1 MCDCQPITEIF
12 RVPSLHCQHEL
23 AIIRKGLDG
32 LAGIADVTAD
42 YISNSVRVEYCPHRL
57 DAVAISGA
65 IEDVGFDVIPPAEI
79 RPVAAGEEEICTCK
93 VVPGHESARPRW
105 RVTTTVGGLL
115 LLLGIAVW
123 AIAGGTTVPVVA
135 VLVGSAVA
143 CGIPVVRAAW
153 RSLRHWKFDM
163 NVLMSIAAI
172 GAFGIGEYFEAAT
185 AMFLFSVSLWLE
197 ALSMDR
203 ARRAVQSLVE
213 LAPTV
218 AHRLRISPEEG
229 ATGCLSASGSQQGP
243 KTLADKQPV
252 APLDAADVQDVDPNE
267 LAVGDVVLLRPGEM
281 VPVDGT
287 VIEGA
292 SSLNQAAIT
301 GESIPVEK
309 EPHSEVFAGS
319 LNGEGALWIRATRTA
334 ESSTLSRIAH
344 MVAQAQAARSP
355 TERFVERFAARY
367 TPLVIA
373 LAVLL
378 AFGMPALGNLGWS
391 WAASVS
397 PGEWFSRA
405 LVLLVI
411 ACPCA
416 LVIST
421 PVTIVCGLYRAARRG
436 ILVKGG
442 QFLETAGQ
450 IRAVALDKT
459 GTLTLGRPQVVAVE
473 PAAGRTAEE
482 VLSAAASL
490 ESHSE
495 HPLAGAIVAEA
506 RRRGLAVEPASDF
519 TAMRGFGVRGTVGG
533 QTVFVGSP
541 RMFTD
546 AGATAGLPSSVFQE
560 FLAFTAGQA
569 SSGTLFQ
576 QEAAGDDS
584 VEDMPSAAAG
594 TTPAMVAT
602 ADAFWGTIRLADR
615 PRPEA
620 ARAVADLKSLG
631 LESVS
636 MLTGD
641 SQAVAESIAQKVGI
655 DRCYAEL
662 LPDEKVAQV
671 RKIAAE
677 SSPMAMVGDGVNDA
691 PAMAASQ
698 LGIAL
703 GAEASDTALET
714 ADVAIMTADLGRVA
728 ELIRL
733 GRRTRRILGQNIFL
747 ALAIKAI
754 VLAAAAVGLATLWMA
769 VVADVGASMLVI
781 GNGMRLTGGR
791 QQDA

>member
-23 AIIRKGLDG
+23 TIIRRGLDP
-32 LAGIADVTAD
+32 LAGIAGVTAD
-42 YISNSVRVEYCPHRL
+42 YVASSVRVEYCPHRL
-57 DAVAISGA
+57 DAAAISGA
-65 IEDVGFDVIPPAEI
+65 IKSVGFEVIPPTEY
-79 RPVAAGEEEICTCK
+79 RPADSCDEVTCSCTMAA
-93 VVPGHESARPRW
+93 GHESARPRW

-115 LLLGIAVW
+115 LFLAVTIW
-123 AIAGGTTVPVVA
+123 AIAGGTNAVVVA
-135 VLVGSAVA
+135 LLAASAVA
-143 CGIPVVRAAW
+143 CGIPVARAAW
-153 RSLRHWKFDM
+153 RSIRYLKFDM

-213 LAPTV
+213 LTPTV
-218 AHRLRISPEEG
+218 AHRARNRN
-229 ATGCLSASGSQQGP
+229 
-243 KTLADKQPV
+243 
-252 APLDAADVQDVDPNE
+252 LDDVEDVDPVE

-281 VPVDGT
+281 VPIDGT
-287 VIEGA
+287 VIRGA

-309 EPHSEVFAGS
+309 ETDDEVFAGS

-344 MVAQAQAARSP
+344 MVSQAQAARSP

-367 TPLVIA
+367 TPLVIV
-373 LAVLL
+373 LAILL
-378 AFGMPALGNLGWS
+378 AICPPLLGHLGWS
-391 WAASVS
+391 WAASVGA
-397 PGEWFSRA
+397 GEWFRRA

-436 ILVKGG
+436 ILIKGG
-442 QFLETAGQ
+442 EFLETAGRV
-450 IRAVALDKT
+450 RAVALDKT
-459 GTLTLGRPQVVAVE
+459 GTITQGRPQVVAVE
-473 PAAGRTAEE
+473 PAPGRTADE
-482 VLSAAASL
+482 VLSAAAAL
-490 ESHSE
+490 EANSE
-495 HPLAGAIVAEA
+495 HPLAGAIVDEA
-506 RRRGLAVEPASDF
+506 RRRGLAIEPVGDF
-519 TAMRGFGVRGTVGG
+519 TAMRGFGVRGTICVKKGG
-533 QTVFVGSP
+533 METGREETVFVGNP

-546 AGATAGLPSSVFQE
+546 DSFDDIPCGAETIEEEEQR
-560 FLAFTAGQA
+560 QA
-569 SSGTLFQ
+569 A
-576 QEAAGDDS
+576 E
-584 VEDMPSAAAG
+584 G

-620 ARAVADLKSLG
+620 ADAVADLKSLG

-641 SQAVAESIAQKVGI
+641 SRAVAESIAQKVGV

-662 LPDEKVAQV
+662 LPDEKVKQV
-671 RKIAAE
+671 GKIAAAA
-677 SSPMAMVGDGVNDA
+677 SPMAMVGDGVNDA

-714 ADVAIMTADLGRVA
+714 ADVAIMTADLGRVP
-728 ELIRL
+728 ELLRL

-747 ALAIKAI
+747 ALAIKAL

-781 GNGMRLTGGR
+781 ANGMRLTGR
-791 QQDA
+791 RRL